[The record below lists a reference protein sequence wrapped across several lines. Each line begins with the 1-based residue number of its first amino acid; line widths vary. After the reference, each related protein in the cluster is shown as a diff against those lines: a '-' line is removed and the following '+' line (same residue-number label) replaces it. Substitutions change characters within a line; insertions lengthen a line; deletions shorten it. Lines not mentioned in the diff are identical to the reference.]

1 MAYSKEI
8 YDKAVNIVAQR
19 RRDAETEAKHLKEQI
34 CATTPRALECDRII
48 HSAIAK
54 LAMHAA
60 IKNLTDEQV
69 SALKA
74 EGKEAERELAQILEE
89 NGVHSPDFSPAY
101 TCTLCEDTGIVDHH
115 TCSCITDLM
124 RDLSA
129 KEFSKTSGMEFTR
142 FEDMDL
148 KYYSDVF
155 NEEDGCSPRE
165 FMSEVLNYCKNY
177 AETFHA
183 QAENLLLFGTTGSGK
198 THTALA
204 IAGIVA
210 KKGFCPVYHSAQQ
223 IFHKLER
230 EHFNREAGD
239 TESMLLNCDLLV
251 LDDLGTEMTTAFTNS
266 ALYSI
271 INGRMIRKKPT
282 IISTNLGVDDWAPRY
297 GDAVASRVLGTYY
310 PLQFQGADIRQ
321 CQMEERF
328 HE

>member
-8 YDKAVNIVAQR
+8 YDKAVSIVSRR
-19 RRDAETEAKHLKEQI
+19 RRDAETEAIQLKEQI
-34 CATTPRALECDRII
+34 CSLNPRALECDQII
-48 HSAIAK
+48 HNAIAK

-60 IKNLTDEQV
+60 LHNLSDEE
-69 SALKA
+69 ATRLKA
-74 EGKEAERELAQILEE
+74 EGKEAEKELAQILQ
-89 NGVHSPDFSPAY
+89 NSGVHSPDFNPIY
-101 TCTLCEDTGIVDHH
+101 TCSLCEDTGIVDHH
-115 TCSCITDLM
+115 TCSCVTSLM

-129 KEFSKTSGMEFTR
+129 KEFSKTSGMEFTS
-142 FEDMDL
+142 FEDMSLD
-148 KYYSDVF
+148 YYSDVF

-165 FMSEVLNYCKNY
+165 FMSEVLNYCKHY

-183 QAENLLLFGTTGSGK
+183 QSENLLLFGTTGSGK

-230 EHFNREAGD
+230 EHFNREEGD

-282 IISTNLGVDDWAPRY
+282 IISTNLDVDDWAPRY

-310 PLQFQGADIRQ
+310 PLQFQGSDIRQ
-321 CQMEERF
+321 CQMEQRF